1 MILKPLVLD
10 ASPLSLLCHPDLS
23 IPIVAE
29 INQWL
34 EAQDVAGRKI
44 HIPEI
49 AHYEVRRELVRLR
62 KIRSIRRLDALIES
76 TSYLPLNTAT
86 VLRAC
91 EFWAQARQQGL
102 PTASADALDA
112 DVILAAQ
119 TERAGGVV
127 ATHNIGHLSRFVD
140 ARHWRDI

>member
-1 MILKPLVLD
+1 M
-10 ASPLSLLCHPDLS
+10 
-23 IPIVAE
+23 
-29 INQWL
+29 
-34 EAQDVAGRKI
+34 AGRKI
-44 HIPEI
+44 HVPEI
-49 AHYEVRRELVRLR
+49 AHYEVRRELARLR

-86 VLRAC
+86 ILRAC
-91 EFWAQARQQGL
+91 ERWAQARQRGL